1 MAEVVIRAMEPSDV
15 DVILAWENDVET
27 WKDGSVNYKPLSK
40 ADIQRFVDNSGLDI
54 YQERQMRLMIDEAK
68 TRKTVGCVDLF
79 DFDPFSLH
87 ANIGIL
93 IDKRYRRNGYALS
106 AIRWIV
112 DYAFDVL
119 GVRALCATMV
129 SSNEISR
136 QLFEKSGFEFV
147 GTRHDWIRVGNE
159 MADELIFEK
168 LNPTKR
174 G

>member
-15 DVILAWENDVET
+15 DVIFGWENDVET

-40 ADIQRFVDNSGLDI
+40 ADIQRFVDNSGMDI

-68 TRKTVGCVDLF
+68 TKKTVGCVDLF

-93 IDKRYRRNGYALS
+93 IDKRYRRKGYALS
-106 AIRWIV
+106 AIKWMV
-112 DYAFDVL
+112 EYAFDII
-119 GVRALCATMV
+119 GIQSLCATMV
-129 SSNEISR
+129 SSNEASR
-136 QLFEKSGFEFV
+136 QLFEKSGFEYI
-147 GTRHDWIRVGNE
+147 GTRHKWVRVGKD
-159 MADELIFEK
+159 MADEILFEK
-168 LNPTKR
+168 VNVQKR